1 MLLSIVF
8 DELGGYSSLMTLR
21 YYAVLLVPLLIPLSP
36 LCADRR
42 GLANKQHIASV
53 QQKLEQLMNEDHVIG
68 KKSVRKTT
76 SDNKKL
82 TQIFR
87 GINRLFTVIESI
99 IFPSVR

>member
-1 MLLSIVF
+1 
-8 DELGGYSSLMTLR
+8 MTLR

-68 KKSVRKTT
+68 KKILYKTT
-76 SDNKKL
+76 SDNKSANDDQNPAVDWQRRVVVAVR
-82 TQIFR
+82 TE
-87 GINRLFTVIESI
+87 GTNTRLEG
-99 IFPSVR
+99 SVELRKI